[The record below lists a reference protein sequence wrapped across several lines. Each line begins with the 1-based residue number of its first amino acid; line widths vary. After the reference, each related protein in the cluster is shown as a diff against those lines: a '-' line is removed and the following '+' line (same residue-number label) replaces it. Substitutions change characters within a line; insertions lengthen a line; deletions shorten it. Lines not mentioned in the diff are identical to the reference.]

1 MNKKINTWLGLAL
14 VAVLAGVVVFLAWP
28 SPKETENNLSTRET
42 VKKNRE
48 QVVVRNGSL
57 INKTIGYSFQ
67 IPASWK
73 MEFDVPSHVF
83 LDETNPPK
91 NLDNTRKKNGAGES
105 PSDATVVYYKN
116 FSEFEGEDSLTD
128 INDINKDLSSG
139 TSDLAGYINVAKKT
153 NSNMKNITEVDFAGG
168 KAWLT
173 DFEDQ
178 MFGGPNALL
187 IAEKNNHIYTIYFW
201 GAKNNLSDG
210 QKQIISSFKFN

>member
-1 MNKKINTWLGLAL
+1 MI
-14 VAVLAGVVVFLAWP
+14 
-28 SPKETENNLSTRET
+28 REI
-42 VKKNRE
+42 VKKNTE
-48 QVVVRNGSL
+48 QVIVRNGSL
-57 INKTIGYSFQ
+57 INKAEGYGFQ

-73 MEFDVPSHVF
+73 MEFDDPSHVF
-83 LDETNPPK
+83 IDDTNPQK
-91 NLDNTRKKNGAGES
+91 NLNDTRKRNGAGEA

-116 FSEFEGEDSLTD
+116 FAGFKEEDSLND

-173 DFEDQ
+173 DFEDK
-178 MFGGPNALL
+178 MFGGPNAFL

-201 GAKNNLSDG
+201 GTKKNLSAG
-210 QKQIISSFKFN
+210 QKQVISSFKFN